1 MANQQIKD
9 IYDEIKMLVADDT
22 DLTNEYMDKINR
34 HFYSYIKNPT
44 EKKEETFKRL
54 RDSLILLWLA
64 SLIKKIAKQAIKQVT
79 AGIVFGK
86 QMLKSADIKKVINKA
101 ITQDKIKQMVQAHVD
116 KAMTEL
122 TFISN
127 GIKVNSDK
135 AISDIKSNF
144 DKTKKVISAELMSEF
159 SDYGITY
166 YQDRSGRRQNIGY
179 YTNRKVTDLLLNAF
193 RDSYIAE
200 MVRNGVE
207 YAVVKRLPTTAVE
220 CENCMPFDDCILAF
234 NDNDKGVMTVAEARA
249 YNLFHFTCFHYLEP
263 VQEINDNSKDIVLSE
278 ENKKSK
284 ERNNKNGRVFNLFS

>member
-1 MANQQIKD
+1 MANKEIKD

-22 DLTNEYMDKINR
+22 DLTNEYMDKINK

-44 EKKEETFKRL
+44 EEKEETFKRL
-54 RDSLILLWLA
+54 RDALILMWLA
-64 SLIKKIAKQAIKQVT
+64 SLIKKIAKQAIKQV
-79 AGIVFGK
+79 AVGISFGK
-86 QMLKSADIKKVINKA
+86 QMIKSADIKKVINKA
-101 ITQDKIKQMVQAHVD
+101 ITKDKIRQMVQAHVD

-122 TFISN
+122 TFVSN
-127 GIKVNSDK
+127 GIKINSDK

-166 YQDRSGRRQNIGY
+166 YEDRSGRRQNIGY

-234 NDNDKGVMTVAEARA
+234 NDNDEGVMTVAEARA

-263 VQEINDNSKDIVLSE
+263 TQDLNNIKEIVLSE

-284 ERNNKNGRVFNLFS
+284 EKNDRNNKTFNLFS